1 MTAYRVYYGL
11 SSRNYVQ
18 SFGAGEKTTSSTH
31 TQLGLQKGVAYYF
44 SVTAIDSTTGA
55 ESAYSD
61 EVIKIVQ

>member
-18 SFGAGEKTTSSTH
+18 SFGAGEKTTSSTY
-31 TQLGLQKGVAYYF
+31 TLLGLQGGVAYYF
-44 SVTAIDSTTGA
+44 SATAIDSTGA